1 VSCSFGELWAFGSR
15 VYEFGIDVQ
24 TGHSLVDEPAQM
36 PGGSRVLSGRLPR
49 LERAALL
56 TRGGASRLEA
66 LVFAAVALGFALAVY
81 GAHIVRGGF
90 YLDDWAFAA
99 EAELFEGRGG
109 VVGLA
114 DRLLTDSEIQ
124 MSAGGRPVAALYYAS
139 THGLFGGRVELHL
152 ALAVVL
158 AALVSV
164 LFFLVLRTLAV
175 ERIHAAAMALLLLVF
190 PAADA
195 TRFWL
200 AASVSLVSLS
210 FLLGGLLL
218 ALKGLRER
226 GGRAVVLHAAAVACY
241 ALSLLAYEVAIVAI
255 ASFVLVYRLRV
266 PWRAA
271 AARWFADL
279 AAVGA
284 VALYVRAT
292 TAKDLSTVGEQID
305 RARTI
310 QGHARTLLGSLGL
323 QDGVRRLPVAATAAA
338 LLLAALVWLLLSPP
352 DPVRARIGR
361 WLLVALAGIAIVGV
375 GYAPLVFAAEDYY
388 VPLALGIGN
397 RVNIGA
403 AFGFVLLIYALA
415 VLMALMAVRV
425 LERFKPLRYAAGM
438 AAAGAVAAAALVG
451 LLWLSAVNDDR
462 RAYAEAYALEQQTL
476 DVLRRLPAPPIGTTV
491 FAFGLPGE
499 IRPGIPAFSRH
510 WDLTGAVRIL
520 WKDGTLKGIPG
531 AAVARTKPGNRGHAW
546 GIACAAGGVR
556 PLARG
561 WSVSDEAAYGRALFV
576 DVPKGRSTLIE
587 HQSQCRRE
595 TALIE
600 GYID

>member
-1 VSCSFGELWAFGSR
+1 
-15 VYEFGIDVQ
+15 
-24 TGHSLVDEPAQM
+24 M
-36 PGGSRVLSGRLPR
+36 
-49 LERAALL
+49 
-56 TRGGASRLEA
+56 
-66 LVFAAVALGFALAVY
+66 
-81 GAHIVRGGF
+81 
-90 YLDDWAFAA
+90 
-99 EAELFEGRGG
+99 
-109 VVGLA
+109 A

-210 FLLGGLLL
+210 LLLGGLLL

-226 GGRAVVLHAAAVACY
+226 GRRAVVLHAAAVACY

-255 ASFVLVYRLRV
+255 ASFVLVYRLRG

-292 TAKDLSTVGEQID
+292 TAKELSTVGEQID

-310 QGHARTLLGSLGL
+310 QSHARTLLGSLGL

-338 LLLAALVWLLLSPP
+338 LLLAALVWLLLSP
-352 DPVRARIGR
+352 
-361 WLLVALAGIAIVGV
+361 
-375 GYAPLVFAAEDYY
+375 
-388 VPLALGIGN
+388 
-397 RVNIGA
+397 
-403 AFGFVLLIYALA
+403 
-415 VLMALMAVRV
+415 
-425 LERFKPLRYAAGM
+425 
-438 AAAGAVAAAALVG
+438 
-451 LLWLSAVNDDR
+451 S
-462 RAYAEAYALEQQTL
+462 
-476 DVLRRLPAPPIGTTV
+476 
-491 FAFGLPGE
+491 
-499 IRPGIPAFSRH
+499 
-510 WDLTGAVRIL
+510 
-520 WKDGTLKGIPG
+520 
-531 AAVARTKPGNRGHAW
+531 
-546 GIACAAGGVR
+546 
-556 PLARG
+556 
-561 WSVSDEAAYGRALFV
+561 
-576 DVPKGRSTLIE
+576 
-587 HQSQCRRE
+587 
-595 TALIE
+595 
-600 GYID
+600 